1 MSYVMQL
8 CTRLKSCLC
17 VCVCTA
23 AWCKIILCRSLVS
36 AESQRKGNNWSFCQC
51 VAQKKRAQ
59 KEFKHKNQKRSIF
72 SPFGILSAIN
82 QKHPCIPPC
91 FWDEDEEWMN
101 KWMKKWL
108 DNEGVLV
115 CDETQSMCKSTWIQ
129 GWNLYWLTDL
139 LQEQRECHTARVTNV
154 GYIYTAKS

>member
-1 MSYVMQL
+1 MWCSYVPDWKVA
-8 CTRLKSCLC
+8 CVSVCARLHGVRLYCADHWCL
-17 VCVCTA
+17 
-23 AWCKIILCRSLVS
+23 LSLKERETTDPFVS
-36 AESQRKGNNWSFCQC
+36 VLPR
-51 VAQKKRAQ
+51 KKRAQ